1 MICYFQKWSFFLPY
15 TAIGLTFTASFM
27 IIFSTLFNTIYF
39 LNKNSAFN
47 RPKFKMISFKAL
59 YISFAFQLL
68 TIGFV
73 HAYTILFGTVNIIL
87 HWDLLK
93 IPKGWNSYVQR
104 NEIVFERKQNL
115 SSWFS
120 QFAAI
125 YKSLWI
131 GLLYYSLLFTQCSIF
146 RILNDT

>member
-1 MICYFQKWSFFLPY
+1 MIWYFQKWSFFLPY

-59 YISFAFQLL
+59 YISFAFQLF

-73 HAYTILFGTVNIIL
+73 HACTILFGMLNIIL
-87 HWDLLK
+87 FSRAIIREIADLWFKCLLK
-93 IPKGWNSYVQR
+93 HTQLFSHSRRWIHRPY
-104 NEIVFERKQNL
+104 
-115 SSWFS
+115 SWVRFLEWA
-120 QFAAI
+120 F
-125 YKSLWI
+125 LTW
-131 GLLYYSLLFTQCSIF
+131 TQP
-146 RILNDT
+146 R